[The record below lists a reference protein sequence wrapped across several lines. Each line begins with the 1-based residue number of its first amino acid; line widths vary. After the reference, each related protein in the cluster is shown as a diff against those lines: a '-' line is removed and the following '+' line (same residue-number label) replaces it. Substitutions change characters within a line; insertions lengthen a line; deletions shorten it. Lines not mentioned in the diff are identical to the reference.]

1 MAELGAGLV
10 VIGSGLF
17 LVALAAAIVVMPTR
31 IARFLNSFASSARA
45 HYIEQALRLIAGA
58 AFIVFAPQM
67 QFPDV
72 FRVFGWIVGLT
83 AAGLF
88 LIPWRWHHRFGEW
101 AIPLAIK
108 YMKLY
113 ALGAFTLGVFV
124 LYAVS

>member
-1 MAELGAGLV
+1 MTWLAGVV

-17 LVALAAAIVVMPTR
+17 LVALAAAIVVMPAR
-31 IARFLNSFASSARA
+31 IERFLNSFASSARA
-45 HYIEQALRLIAGA
+45 HYIEQALRLIGGV

-72 FRVFGWIVGLT
+72 FRIFGWLVGLT

-88 LIPWRWHHRFGEW
+88 LIPWRWHRRFGEW

-113 ALGAFTLGVFV
+113 ALGAFALGVFI
-124 LYAVS
+124 LYAVW

>member
-1 MAELGAGLV
+1 MTWLAGVV

-31 IARFLNSFASSARA
+31 IERFLKSFASSARA

-67 QFPDV
+67 QFPEV
-72 FRVFGWIVGLT
+72 FRVFGWLVGLT

-88 LIPWRWHHRFGEW
+88 LIPWRWHHRFGAW

-108 YMKLY
+108 YIKLY
-113 ALGAFTLGVFV
+113 ALGAFALGAFI